1 MVEDGRKNNGGKRE
15 GSGRPKKVTE
25 ELANTRILKAL
36 KNLYHKNQDE
46 DNVNSFLI
54 EFIPTER
61 GQMFIAQ
68 HLLGK
73 PKETIETKVEVSDKS
88 VTISF
93 DDIEALNKNST
104 D

>member
-36 KNLYHKNQDE
+36 KGLYKQKENE
-46 DNVNSFLI
+46 ENVNSFLL

-73 PKETIETKVEVSDKS
+73 PKEVTETIITNADDKPII
-88 VTISF
+88 VIK
-93 DDIEALNKNST
+93 KNN